1 MTRGGALRAI
11 SCLAVPLLR
20 SCTKVH
26 SLAYSP
32 QNAILPRTAS
42 TDANLPLA
50 YLPRTCRKQP
60 SCPPQPCAK
69 EDASYCIH
77 RCKFEEMQKYSNRV
91 CNDLLYKK
99 TEHSFSSKI
108 IYLKKPFLQGKKT
121 VKKWTSAPK
130 YTTSRKAEFF
140 LETNRCSSARTGTEL
155 IKNSGKDCFCQSL
168 PEFCFAVSFYRLCF
182 FCTKSEVSETS
193 PLSGLVGIKGS
204 GVLFSGEI
212 YFVSACPFAFRETET
227 QLRLALCGKGET
239 IKAS

>member
-69 EDASYCIH
+69 EDATYCIHRCNFAVGVFTANMPQTATSCHPQPCAKDDATYCIH
-77 RCKFEEMQKYSNRV
+77 RCKFEEMQKYRNRV
-91 CNDLLYKK
+91 YNDLLYKK

-130 YTTSRKAEFF
+130 YSAF
-140 LETNRCSSARTGTEL
+140 LE
-155 IKNSGKDCFCQSL
+155 
-168 PEFCFAVSFYRLCF
+168 
-182 FCTKSEVSETS
+182 
-193 PLSGLVGIKGS
+193 VGWG
-204 GVLFSGEI
+204 
-212 YFVSACPFAFRETET
+212 R
-227 QLRLALCGKGET
+227 GKGET
-239 IKAS
+239 SSNTKKKSFVLRDDR